1 MCLVAL
7 PLLRYWPSFSKVQA
21 CSWNDNRFWLDISA
35 EGDEGGK
42 GGFGSVST
50 NRALIPRPWCYFL
63 EALVRVPNN
72 CLCYLH
78 TKECR
83 ESVGTQKRVGFSKR
97 DSNIFHPNIAET
109 REPQKLTKSKIAIVA
124 TGKSTVALL
133 PHRKNVTKCL
143 FVFLALFTWRTQ
155 KTDALQ

>member
-42 GGFGSVST
+42 GGFGSVSS
-50 NRALIPRPWCYFL
+50 NRALIPRPWCYFS

-72 CLCYLH
+72 CMYYQRMLQD
-78 TKECR
+78 CR
-83 ESVGTQKRVGFSKR
+83 GPQCTGLPKR